1 MPAPHKTIPTVK
13 HLMHVKGPSIAAADL
28 EALIAQLESASR
40 RRGHLVL
47 LLLCTLAAA
56 IILSAT
62 TEPGQLWNLIAI
74 VLCIGALAGLSGVLV
89 SVIFG
94 ADELRT
100 AEQVLGHLRE
110 ESEATDWALSLAASG
125 RPFVLFLRSFEGE
138 HKGATAEETDQHN
151 AAIFEQVHVYS
162 QMAGMHVGVPAE
174 QLLHHDNSWSLQC
187 RVLRAVSRSM
197 PTVMLGNAYLT
208 PAKRGDLAGLDVRDV
223 TVIAGDWWGMF
234 LALSSAAREIVI
246 YADEPTAA
254 LRREIGHLEGTER
267 RYTLILKRD
276 LETGLTPELLK
287 GERTGRISVIRY
299 DDYGDGIE
307 SALRQRWA

>member
-1 MPAPHKTIPTVK
+1 VLALV
-13 HLMHVKGPSIAAADL
+13 VL
-28 EALIAQLESASR
+28 EAGELQRAQ
-40 RRGHLVL
+40 
-47 LLLCTLAAA
+47 
-56 IILSAT
+56 
-62 TEPGQLWNLIAI
+62 
-74 VLCIGALAGLSGVLV
+74 
-89 SVIFG
+89 
-94 ADELRT
+94 
-100 AEQVLGHLRE
+100 QVLGHLRE
-110 ESEATDWALSLAASG
+110 EREATDWALSLAASG
-125 RPFVLFLRSFEGE
+125 HPFVLFLRSFEGE
-138 HKGATAEETDQHN
+138 HKGANAEETDQHN

-187 RVLRAVSRSM
+187 RVLRAVSRSL
-197 PTVMLGNAYLT
+197 PTVMLGNMYLT
-208 PAKRGDLAGLDVRDV
+208 PDKGGDLDGLGVRDV
-223 TVIAGDWWGMF
+223 TVVAGDWWQVF
-234 LALSSAAREIVI
+234 LALSGAAREIVI

-276 LETGLTPELLK
+276 LETGITTEILK